1 MSGNVSYE
9 SIIQIKMKTIKSTL
23 LLVCLSIL
31 STCFVSCKKSQV
43 GPAGP
48 QGTTGEQG
56 LTGAQGNAN
65 VKSFVFSTSNWKG
78 DSACKNFSYEYHLTD
93 LNNSVL
99 ENGAVILYL
108 GDDTGDNKN
117 KWTPMP
123 LSNNNLRYTFD
134 IELSAVHIF
143 ISRVDGSMPQN
154 PGTQKFKLVLIPPAS

>member
-1 MSGNVSYE
+1 
-9 SIIQIKMKTIKSTL
+9 MKTIQSSL
-23 LLVCLSIL
+23 LLVCLVMLGTGFI
-31 STCFVSCKKSQV
+31 SCKKTVV

-48 QGTTGEQG
+48 QGETGA
-56 LTGAQGNAN
+56 TGAQGETGATGNAN
-65 VKSFVFSTSNWKG
+65 VKSFVFSTNNWKV
-78 DSACKNFSYEYHLTD
+78 DSSCKSFSYEYHLAD

-123 LSNNNLRYTFD
+123 LTNNNIRFTFN
-134 IELSAVHIF
+134 IELSTVHIF
-143 ISRVDGSMPQN
+143 ITRVDGGMPQN